1 MDNEQENQDIIDVEY
16 KEYKE
21 RLEKTLEEKNI
32 NGEPFYYNAT
42 QVSKLLNEKLSTIRY
57 WVVALNSVLKIKN
70 SKFTKTDIEN
80 LLLVKK
86 LKATGY
92 TIKQIEEYCTENL
105 MPPEELSLQDPKNPI
120 GNKAFLQQF
129 SIAMEKLNE
138 NIDYKLSL
146 LDEKINI
153 LQELNNDIDEKIE
166 KVIPELISQTIDDKI
181 NSIDLIK
188 EDIISSINSDKKAKE
203 EEIETILARHEAKVT
218 TDLRNMLEE
227 QRQKQEELIKEQ
239 ESKKKGFFGFFKK

>member
-57 WVVALNSVLKIKN
+57 WVFALNSVLKIEN

-181 NSIDLIK
+181 NSIDSIK

-203 EEIETILARHEAKVT
+203 EEIETILARHEAKIT

>member
-57 WVVALNSVLKIKN
+57 WVFALNSVLKIEN

-181 NSIDLIK
+181 NSIDSIK

-203 EEIETILARHEAKVT
+203 EEIETILARHEAKIT

-239 ESKKKGFFGFFKK
+239 ESKKKGFFKK

>member
-181 NSIDLIK
+181 NSIDSIK

-203 EEIETILARHEAKVT
+203 EEIETILARHEAKIT

>member
-80 LLLVKK
+80 LLLVKR

-181 NSIDLIK
+181 NSIDSIK

-203 EEIETILARHEAKVT
+203 EEIETILARHEAKIT

-239 ESKKKGFFGFFKK
+239 ESKKKRFFGFFKK

>member
-80 LLLVKK
+80 LLLVKR

-105 MPPEELSLQDPKNPI
+105 IPPEELSLQDPKNPI

-181 NSIDLIK
+181 NSMDSIK

-203 EEIETILARHEAKVT
+203 EEIETILARHEAKIT
-218 TDLRNMLEE
+218 TDLRNMLDE

>member
-57 WVVALNSVLKIKN
+57 WVFALNSVLKIKN

-80 LLLVKK
+80 LLLVKR

-105 MPPEELSLQDPKNPI
+105 IPPEELSLQDPKNPI

-181 NSIDLIK
+181 NSMDSIK

-203 EEIETILARHEAKVT
+203 EEIETILARHEAKIT
-218 TDLRNMLEE
+218 TDLRNMLDE

>member
-1 MDNEQENQDIIDVEY
+1 M
-16 KEYKE
+16 
-21 RLEKTLEEKNI
+21 EKTLEEKNI

-57 WVVALNSVLKIKN
+57 WVFALNSVLKIEN

-181 NSIDLIK
+181 NSIDSIK

-203 EEIETILARHEAKVT
+203 EEIETILARHEAKIT

>member
-80 LLLVKK
+80 LLLVKR

-105 MPPEELSLQDPKNPI
+105 IPPEELSLQDPKNPI

-181 NSIDLIK
+181 NSMDSIK

-203 EEIETILARHEAKVT
+203 EEIETILARHEAKIT
-218 TDLRNMLEE
+218 TDLRNILDE

>member
-80 LLLVKK
+80 LLLVKR

-181 NSIDLIK
+181 NSIDSIK

-203 EEIETILARHEAKVT
+203 EEIETILARHEAKIT

>member
-57 WVVALNSVLKIKN
+57 WVFALNSVLKIKN

-80 LLLVKK
+80 LLLVKR

-92 TIKQIEEYCTENL
+92 SIKQIEEYCTENL

-138 NIDYKLSL
+138 NIDYKLNL

-166 KVIPELISQTIDDKI
+166 KVIPELISQTIDNKI
-181 NSIDLIK
+181 NSMDSIK

-203 EEIETILARHEAKVT
+203 EEIETILARHEAKIT

>member
-57 WVVALNSVLKIKN
+57 WVFALNSVLKIEN

-153 LQELNNDIDEKIE
+153 LQELNNNIDEKIE

-181 NSIDLIK
+181 NSIDSIK

-203 EEIETILARHEAKVT
+203 EIETILARHEAKIT

>member
-21 RLEKTLEEKNI
+21 RLGKTLEEKNI

-181 NSIDLIK
+181 NSIDSIK

-203 EEIETILARHEAKVT
+203 EEIETILARHEAKIT

-239 ESKKKGFFGFFKK
+239 ESKKKRFFGFFKK

>member
-80 LLLVKK
+80 LLLVKR

-181 NSIDLIK
+181 NSIDSIK

-203 EEIETILARHEAKVT
+203 EEIETILARHEAKIT
-218 TDLRNMLEE
+218 TDLRNMLDE

>member
-181 NSIDLIK
+181 NSIDSIK

-203 EEIETILARHEAKVT
+203 EEIETILARHEAKIT

-239 ESKKKGFFGFFKK
+239 ESKKKRFFGFFKK